1 VRLFD
6 VYTGEQVELGK
17 KSLAFS
23 ITYQSPEHTLTDEEV
38 ARAQRGIVERL
49 KREFGAELRG

>member
-1 VRLFD
+1 V
-6 VYTGEQVELGK
+6 GAGK

-23 ITYQSPEHTLTDEEV
+23 VSYQSPDHTLTDEEV

-49 KREFGAELRG
+49 KREVGATLRG